1 MSIPI
6 AHFAVGTSCTMV
18 IFNILPLRI
27 RLKMRIAQVPIIT
40 LGGLWAMVPDIAR
53 FCNLM
58 RSFNDNYW
66 VKINLF
72 GQIRAP
78 DLTALINRIPVFHV
92 SPWAN
97 ICFFH
102 QLMDVIDKNDSVL
115 VAALL
120 VLVMAVIASA
130 TFLKEL
136 RERRTSQ
143 HSEN

>member
-1 MSIPI
+1 
-6 AHFAVGTSCTMV
+6 
-18 IFNILPLRI
+18 
-27 RLKMRIAQVPIIT
+27 
-40 LGGLWAMVPDIAR
+40 MVPDIAR

-78 DLTALINRIPVFHV
+78 DLTALINRIPAFHV

-102 QLMDVIDKNDSVL
+102 RLMDVIDKNDSVL